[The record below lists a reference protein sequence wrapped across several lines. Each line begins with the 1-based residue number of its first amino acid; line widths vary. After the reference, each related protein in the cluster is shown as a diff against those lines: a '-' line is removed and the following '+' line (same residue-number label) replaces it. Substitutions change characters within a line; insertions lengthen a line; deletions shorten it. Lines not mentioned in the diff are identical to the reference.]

1 MEKRQKAEMLSVLL
15 IAVEIGKELI
25 KYSYGGYSMDGLTVA
40 EVLKNIVDIGI
51 TPVLL
56 VIFIV
61 FFIRR
66 ANDDDARVKKAYS
79 DAQKKIEDCN
89 KEVKD
94 RENTLMSENAKREE
108 ILRQESEK
116 RENLIRRE
124 AEKREGILMANQDR
138 MLNSMD
144 QITSSLSKI
153 EISLN
158 KMESRHESD
167 ITQIKDQMHNL
178 EHKIDHMG
186 GS

>member
-1 MEKRQKAEMLSVLL
+1 MEKRHKAEMISITLVAAEVGSSL
-15 IAVEIGKELI
+15 A
-25 KYSYGGYSMDGLTVA
+25 KYSNGGYNMDGLTIA

-66 ANDDDARVKKAYS
+66 ANDDDARVKQAYS

-89 KEVKD
+89 REVKE
-94 RENTLMSENAKREE
+94 RENTL
-108 ILRQESEK
+108 
-116 RENLIRRE
+116 
-124 AEKREGILMANQDR
+124 
-138 MLNSMD
+138 NSMD
-144 QITSSLSKI
+144 AITQSLSKI

-158 KMESRHESD
+158 KMESRHEQD
-167 ITQIKDQMHNL
+167 ITQLKDQMDVL

>member
-1 MEKRQKAEMLSVLL
+1 MEKRHKAEMISITLVAAEVGSSL
-15 IAVEIGKELI
+15 A
-25 KYSYGGYSMDGLTVA
+25 KYSDGGYNMDGLTIA

-66 ANDDDARVKKAYS
+66 ANDDDARVKQAYS

-89 KEVKD
+89 REVKE
-94 RENTLMSENAKREE
+94 RENTLMAENAKREE
-108 ILRQESEK
+108 ILRSESEK
-116 RENLIRRE
+116 RENLIRKE
-124 AEKREGILMANQDR
+124 AEKRESILMANQDR

-144 QITSSLSKI
+144 AITQSLSKI

-158 KMESRHESD
+158 KMESRHEQD
-167 ITQIKDQMHNL
+167 ITQLKDQMDVL

>member
-1 MEKRQKAEMLSVLL
+1 MEKRHKAEMISITLVAAEVGSSL
-15 IAVEIGKELI
+15 A
-25 KYSYGGYSMDGLTVA
+25 KYSNGGYNMDGLTIA

-66 ANDDDARVKKAYS
+66 ANDDDARVKQAYS

-89 KEVKD
+89 REVKE
-94 RENTLMSENAKREE
+94 RENTLMAENV
-108 ILRQESEK
+108 
-116 RENLIRRE
+116 IRKE
-124 AEKREGILMANQDR
+124 AEKRESILMANQDR

-144 QITSSLSKI
+144 AITQSLSKI

-158 KMESRHESD
+158 KMESRHEQD
-167 ITQIKDQMHNL
+167 ITQLKDQMDVL

>member
-1 MEKRQKAEMLSVLL
+1 MEKRHKAEMISITLVAAEVGSSL
-15 IAVEIGKELI
+15 A
-25 KYSYGGYSMDGLTVA
+25 KYSNGGYNMDGLTIA

-66 ANDDDARVKKAYS
+66 ANDDDARVKQAYS

-89 KEVKD
+89 REVKE
-94 RENTLMSENAKREE
+94 RENTLMAENAKREE
-108 ILRQESEK
+108 ILRSESEK
-116 RENLIRRE
+116 RES
-124 AEKREGILMANQDR
+124 ILMAKQDR

-144 QITSSLSKI
+144 AITQSLSKI

-158 KMESRHESD
+158 KMESRHEQD
-167 ITQIKDQMHNL
+167 ITQLKDQMDVL